1 MKKLYI
7 LASLAVAAASLTSC
21 EADKEPVYVAPAEK
35 VFSLSTPAEDD
46 NIVLAPGQ
54 VVELTAV
61 APDYGIPVVT
71 TYSVD
76 LTLSL
81 IHI

>member
-54 VVELTAV
+54 VV
-61 APDYGIPVVT
+61 
-71 TYSVD
+71 
-76 LTLSL
+76 
-81 IHI
+81 